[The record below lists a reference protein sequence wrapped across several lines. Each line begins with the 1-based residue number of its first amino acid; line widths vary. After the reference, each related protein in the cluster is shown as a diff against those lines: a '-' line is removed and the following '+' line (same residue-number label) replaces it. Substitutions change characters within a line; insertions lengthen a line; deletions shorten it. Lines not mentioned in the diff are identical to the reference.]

1 MNKISSLFLND
12 EINNEEL
19 DNKPSQIL
27 KVVNKI
33 VECKFEKCIKGT
45 CEYIPNFHNNLIQDI
60 IFKEKNIHKR
70 IFYKNINEVGYIE
83 VIKDPSLAYAH
94 ETCEHITFLF
104 ECREEDNIA
113 INGNKCFGFRYYN
126 HLNNKYCTLLKENE
140 DNEDDYFFLE
150 NLEKINNE
158 KNLFFK
164 PNLDCFEII
173 FDCIFSKYKKVNN
186 EFKDFPLIL
195 ESPIYEIIGFYYSV
209 LSKSTEYFKF
219 HKIHS
224 INILNDI
231 DFTSNIKRNNNELIL
246 NIMPLLFDGHI
257 SILFFIDYDEMRHF
271 ILSDPGHIHFKSNG
285 DNCIID
291 PFIFPPDMRKNLDL
305 FPKQK
310 IQKYN
315 SCSLWFYFQIL
326 TLINY
331 NNDIQSKKYVNA
343 EDFVKYIEDSQFY
356 FDCLNY
362 YIFIMGFEK
371 KLIEIKP
378 KTLFEEEDCF
388 YVVQKNAKYLDN
400 LKINIFSFLN
410 QFIDII
416 KIIKLL
422 ACQDLSS
429 KPGLRQL
436 NSFMEDNE
444 EFIDFIS
451 LLNYNFNFFYL
462 NIQKDDITPKIFE
475 SLIDQIEDIRDN
487 FIGNCLEFLLE
498 LSKISKSVKSLVSY
512 SSEEANKA
520 KENGNSLEQ
529 ILEIINGNIE
539 EFIKRKNI
547 IENEYTLYPL
557 RIIGQKLFPILGVL
571 YRSK

>member
-19 DNKPSQIL
+19 NNKPSKTL

-33 VECKFEKCIKGT
+33 FGCNIEKCFKGT
-45 CEYIPNFHNNLIQDI
+45 CEYIPNFQNKLIQDI

-83 VIKDPSLAYAH
+83 VIQDPSLVYAH
-94 ETCEHITFLF
+94 EICENITFLF
-104 ECREEDNIA
+104 ERSEEDNTA
-113 INGNKCFGFRYYN
+113 INENKCFGFRYYN
-126 HLNNKYCTLLKENE
+126 NLKNKYCTLLKENG
-140 DNEDDYFFLE
+140 DNENDYFFLE

-173 FDCIFSKYKKVNN
+173 FDGIFSKYKKESNI
-186 EFKDFPLIL
+186 FKDFPLIL
-195 ESPIYEIIGFYYSV
+195 ESPIYEILGFYYSV

-224 INILNDI
+224 INILNEV
-231 DFTSNIKRNNNELIL
+231 DFTSHIKKNNNELIL

-257 SILFFIDYDEMRHF
+257 SLLFFIDDEEMRHF

-285 DNCIID
+285 DYCIID
-291 PFIFPPDMRKNLDL
+291 PFIFPSDMRINFDL

-310 IQKYN
+310 IQKCN

-343 EDFVKYIEDSQFY
+343 KDFVKYIEDSQFY

-362 YIFIMGFEK
+362 YIFIMRFGK

-388 YVVQKNAKYLDN
+388 YIVQKSAKFLDN
-400 LKINIFSFLN
+400 IKINIFSFLN

-416 KIIKLL
+416 KIVKLL
-422 ACQDLSS
+422 SCQDLSN
-429 KPGLRQL
+429 KPGIREL
-436 NSFMEDNE
+436 NFFMENNE
-444 EFIDFIS
+444 EFINFLS

-462 NIQKDDITPKIFE
+462 NIKKDDITPKVFE
-475 SLIDQIEDIRDN
+475 SLIEQIEDIRKN
-487 FIGNCLEFLLE
+487 FIENCLEFLLE

-512 SSEEANKA
+512 SSEEANKV
-520 KENGNSLEQ
+520 KENGNSLEE
-529 ILEIINGNIE
+529 ILEIINVNIK
-539 EFIKRKNI
+539 EFNKRKKI
-547 IENEYTLYPL
+547 IENEYTLYSL